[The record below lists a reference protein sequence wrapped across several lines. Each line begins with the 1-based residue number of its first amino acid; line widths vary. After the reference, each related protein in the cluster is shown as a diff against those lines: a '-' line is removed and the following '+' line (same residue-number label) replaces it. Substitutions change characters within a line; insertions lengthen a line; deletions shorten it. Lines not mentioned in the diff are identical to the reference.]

1 MLPEANLG
9 LRKVGHRARA
19 LMLLI
24 AYLEP
29 DYIPLSLV
37 ASLVG
42 EPNQE
47 RLDAVIAELEA
58 LSLVVVVPS
67 NGQQVGLQVHR
78 QI

>member
-1 MLPEANLG
+1 
-9 LRKVGHRARA
+9 
-19 LMLLI
+19 MLLI